1 MHEMTLVFK
10 KGVFSGYGFAA
21 NIRVTTELPERKSKA
36 KGIEGLLGLFHIECV
51 TPIADI
57 DLMMELSAQS
67 FYITKIKGK
76 PISMDDVQIE
86 CVIDEDGHH
95 DFITILGA
103 LLAWVNHY
111 DVQDDLIRESVADL
125 NTYEMKMLLC
135 LFERRKFKSHVV
147 PSIIKNFF
155 THRDVIVYKCA
166 EKIVGNDASTKG
178 SD

>member
-1 MHEMTLVFK
+1 MHEMTLIFK

-21 NIRVTTELPERKSKA
+21 NIRVTTGLSERKSKA
-36 KGIEGLLGLFHIECV
+36 KGIDGLLGLFNIECI

-67 FYITKIKGK
+67 FYVMKIKEN

-95 DFITILGA
+95 DVVTMLGA
-103 LLAWVNHY
+103 LLAWVNYY
-111 DVQDDLIRESVADL
+111 DVQDDSIRESVADL
-125 NTYEMKMLLC
+125 NAYEMKMLLC
-135 LFERRKFKSHVV
+135 LFERRKLESHVV

-155 THRDVIVYKCA
+155 THRDVIVYKYA
-166 EKIVGNDASTKG
+166 EKIVGNNASTKG
-178 SD
+178 